1 MRDLIGYG
9 GQWPA
14 IVWPGERKLAVSVV
28 VNFEEGAELQVGDGD
43 PVSERMGEV
52 ISVVEPGVRD
62 LGQEQIFGY
71 GMRAGLW
78 RMLDAL
84 DAAGLPA
91 TFFFCGRAVER
102 VPCLAAEVIR
112 RGHEPAVHGWR
123 WTPHSTYADVAAEAR
138 DIGRCVDAIRQA
150 TGASPRGFFCRGSE
164 SAATRQLLAEQGFLY
179 SSNAFDDDLPYWD
192 RSVTP
197 PLLIVPYALDSNDMK
212 FFHPNGFVRPSEMV
226 DYVESALDVLVAEA
240 RAGKPRLLNIGFH
253 LRIVGRPARFK
264 AFADILALLKRHE
277 ADVWVATR
285 ADIAQAF
292 IAQHPA

>member
-84 DAAGLPA
+84 DAAG
-91 TFFFCGRAVER
+91 
-102 VPCLAAEVIR
+102 
-112 RGHEPAVHGWR
+112 
-123 WTPHSTYADVAAEAR
+123 
-138 DIGRCVDAIRQA
+138 
-150 TGASPRGFFCRGSE
+150 
-164 SAATRQLLAEQGFLY
+164 
-179 SSNAFDDDLPYWD
+179 
-192 RSVTP
+192 
-197 PLLIVPYALDSNDMK
+197 
-212 FFHPNGFVRPSEMV
+212 
-226 DYVESALDVLVAEA
+226 
-240 RAGKPRLLNIGFH
+240 
-253 LRIVGRPARFK
+253 IVGKKILRAAGVEGL
-264 AFADILALLKRHE
+264 AFGGKLRNN
-277 ADVWVATR
+277 R
-285 ADIAQAF
+285 SG
-292 IAQHPA
+292 